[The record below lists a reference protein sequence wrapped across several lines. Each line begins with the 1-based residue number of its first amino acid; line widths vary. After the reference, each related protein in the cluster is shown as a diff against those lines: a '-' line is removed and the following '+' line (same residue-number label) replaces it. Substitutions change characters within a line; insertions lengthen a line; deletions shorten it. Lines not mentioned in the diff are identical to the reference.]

1 MIRNIVHDPLSLSK
15 KSEPA
20 SEKDMEVVR
29 DLLDTLKAHREECV
43 GMAANMIGV
52 HKNIIAVSLGFLQF
66 AMINAQIISKSKP
79 YETEEGC
86 LSLLGKRKT
95 VRYEEIEVKYL
106 DENFVER
113 RGKYA
118 GFSAQIIQHE
128 LDHVE
133 GILI

>member
-1 MIRNIVHDPLSLSK
+1 MVRNIVHDPLFLTK
-15 KSEPA
+15 KSEA
-20 SEKDMEVVR
+20 ATEKDIEVVR

-52 HKNIIAVSLGFLQF
+52 NKNIIAVSLGFLQF
-66 AMINAQIISKSKP
+66 PMINAKIISKSKP
-79 YETEEGC
+79 YQTEEGC
-86 LSLLGKRKT
+86 LSLLGKRRT
-95 VRYEEIEVKYL
+95 TRYEEIEVKYL

-113 RGKYA
+113 TGKYA

>member
-1 MIRNIVHDPLSLSK
+1 MVKNIVHDPLFLTK
-15 KSEPA
+15 KSEA
-20 SEKDMEVVR
+20 ATEKDIEVVR

-52 HKNIIAVSLGFLQF
+52 NKNIIAVSLGFLQF
-66 AMINAQIISKSKP
+66 PMINARIISKSKP

-95 VRYEEIEVKYL
+95 TRYEEIEVKYL

-113 RGKYA
+113 TGKYA